1 MMQRFNHL
9 MHLRDVGISFNT
21 QEKGSMSVAG
31 GRPFCVILALLF
43 AFAILFSAQS
53 ATAEPYNRPESLLDN
68 QDYFLDNQDSK
79 PRVIILATGGTIAG
93 SAQSSVQ
100 AAYNPGVQ
108 NIEVIIASVPEIK
121 SLATLKGIQVCNI
134 SSQNM
139 EEQIWLELWRVAD
152 SLFTNDLCDGIV
164 ITHGT
169 DTMEETA
176 YFLNLT
182 LRHTKP
188 VVITGSM
195 RPATSLS
202 ADGPFNLYN
211 AVALAASAKAQ
222 NKGVMVTM
230 NDYIYCANDVTKN
243 NTVNTNS
250 FTCPNYGPLGYIRG
264 GIPTFYREN
273 KFLHTASSQFD
284 ISGLQKLPKTE
295 IILSYSFAS
304 DAAINAVI
312 QDGAQGIVIAGV
324 GHGNFNRPIA
334 EAMKKAVAKNIAIVR
349 SSRILLGGVDFD
361 AEEYNPQWPV
371 SLNKS
376 PQKARI
382 LLMLAL
388 TKTTN
393 PTQIQHYFEQY

>member
-1 MMQRFNHL
+1 MQRFNHL
-9 MHLRDVGISFNT
+9 MHLRDVGLSFST
-21 QEKGSMSVAG
+21 QEKGSASVAG
-31 GRPFCVILALLF
+31 SRPFCVMLGILLLLTLLF
-43 AFAILFSAQS
+43 PALSSSAQPHNFPKS
-53 ATAEPYNRPESLLDN
+53 TLGTHESINAT
-68 QDYFLDNQDSK
+68 
-79 PRVIILATGGTIAG
+79 PRVVILATGGTIAG
-93 SAQSSVQ
+93 SAASSVQ
-100 AAYNPGVQ
+100 ASYAPGVQ
-108 NIEVIIASVPEIK
+108 NIEVIIASVPEIQ

-139 EEQIWLELWRVAD
+139 EEKIWLELWRIAD

-188 VVITGSM
+188 VVITGAM
-195 RPATSLS
+195 RPATSIS

-211 AVALAASAKAQ
+211 AVAIAASPLAQ
-222 NKGVMVTM
+222 NKGIMVTM
-230 NDYIYCANDVTKN
+230 NDYIFCANDVTKN
-243 NTVNTNS
+243 NTVNTNA
-250 FTCPNYGPLGYIRG
+250 FTCPNLGPLGYMREG
-264 GIPTFYREN
+264 VPTFYRKN
-273 KFLHTASSQFD
+273 RFIHTASSEFD
-284 ISGLQKLPKTE
+284 ISGLAELPIVE
-295 IILSYSFAS
+295 IVLSYAFAS

-312 QDGAQGIVIAGV
+312 DSGAQGIVIAGV

-334 EAMKKAVAKNIAIVR
+334 MAMKKAIAQNIAIVR
-349 SSRILLGGVDFD
+349 SSRIPTGGVDFA

-371 SLNKS
+371 CLNKS

-393 PTQIQHYFEQY
+393 PTEIQHYFTQY